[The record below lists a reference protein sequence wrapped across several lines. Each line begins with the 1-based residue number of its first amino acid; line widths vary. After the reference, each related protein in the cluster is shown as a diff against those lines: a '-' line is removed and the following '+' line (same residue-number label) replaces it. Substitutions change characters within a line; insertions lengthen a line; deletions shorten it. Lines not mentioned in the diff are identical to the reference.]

1 MSVIAVLQPSYLPWL
16 GFFEQ
21 MLRAKVFVIYD
32 EVQFDKNGW
41 RNRNRIK
48 TAQGIQWLTVPVLTK
63 GKEKPS
69 NNSIQINSAVN
80 WSLKHLKS
88 IEQNYRKTLFFDDF
102 FPKIEVVLK
111 RKRNL
116 LIDLNLE
123 LIYLLKDYLGI
134 ETLVKLSSSIPSR
147 IKTASCP
154 EERLV
159 EICHFFD
166 LNVFYEGFAGTNYIN
181 ESFFSQSGIQ
191 LKYQEYKHPI
201 YRQMFGDFV
210 SHLSCIDLIF
220 NEGPRSLQILST
232 GTK

>member
-102 FPKIEVVLK
+102 FPKIEV
-111 RKRNL
+111 
-116 LIDLNLE
+116 
-123 LIYLLKDYLGI
+123 
-134 ETLVKLSSSIPSR
+134 
-147 IKTASCP
+147 
-154 EERLV
+154 
-159 EICHFFD
+159 F
-166 LNVFYEGFAGTNYIN
+166 
-181 ESFFSQSGIQ
+181 
-191 LKYQEYKHPI
+191 
-201 YRQMFGDFV
+201 
-210 SHLSCIDLIF
+210 
-220 NEGPRSLQILST
+220 
-232 GTK
+232 